1 MDTPVGDDE
10 DSHIGDFIED
20 RSIAQPDEAATAYSL
35 KENITRAL
43 ESLAPREAVKFLP
56 APGLPPMSSPKFW
69 SQVWRRTHIQ
79 GCPPEMPCRE
89 QMTNRVEIQSLL

>member
-43 ESLAPREAVKFLP
+43 ESLAPREAMVIRYRFI
-56 APGLPPMSSPKFW
+56 PPRCSLQPNVIILRLKSTSSIRPFMSL
-69 SQVWRRTHIQ
+69 RLTI
-79 GCPPEMPCRE
+79 
-89 QMTNRVEIQSLL
+89 